1 LQDCDS
7 STDGSPT
14 SSDSKGAAGGAKGQ
28 AKLSQRFKGSLNSPA
43 DLLAFKVEVV
53 TSTAMSIKGKA
64 LYTSLKQNSLP
75 MTIWDRV
82 VLLQYHTP
90 HLPIEICRNAEQ
102 TCWVALLIVVSSQQ
116 MVIQ

>member
-64 LYTSLKQNSLP
+64 LYTSLKTKQLAYDHLGLGRSVAVPHTTSAN
-75 MTIWDRV
+75 RN
-82 VLLQYHTP
+82 LQK
-90 HLPIEICRNAEQ
+90 C
-102 TCWVALLIVVSSQQ
+102 
-116 MVIQ
+116 